1 MTPEMA
7 SQSTFRFGFVR
18 LPGRRLEPP
27 SLCPMRQTAGANRSA
42 TRGSHCG
49 GRGGRR
55 QGPRGGLTRLGG
67 YGGVVGQCSDLS
79 ALCVAPAN
87 VGIDRQLVSN
97 NEVLFPRT
105 RVTSRS
111 RPRSI
116 GTDMFVA
123 FVKLPPIAKQTVTF
137 RPRVQGLKVVIA
149 SLAVFGSI
157 FGCVNSNPRSKRGWA
172 SKRPSPER
180 GSIS

>member
-1 MTPEMA
+1 MY
-7 SQSTFRFGFVR
+7 GFLAGGWNLLVCAR
-18 LPGRRLEPP
+18 
-27 SLCPMRQTAGANRSA
+27 CVKRQVPIEVPRVAPIV
-42 TRGSHCG
+42 G
-49 GRGGRR
+49 GGVGWGGRR
-55 QGPRGGLTRLGG
+55 HGPRGVLTKLGG

-87 VGIDRQLVSN
+87 VGIDWQLVSN
-97 NEVLFPRT
+97 TEVLFPRT

-137 RPRVQGLKVVIA
+137 GPRVQGLKVVIA

-172 SKRPSPER
+172 SKRSSPEQ